1 MWLAASAR
9 GITICGDFLAA
20 TALALALQGSGA
32 GGLAVSGLLLAATLP
47 LVVLAPLA
55 GRLADRVDSRTLLVT
70 VGLAQAAICTL
81 LAVVTHPVLVVGLVA
96 LLACGL
102 AVTQPCLAA
111 LLPAMVRPA
120 DLPRASAISQT
131 AVSLGALGGPV
142 LAGLLVGQFGTRVP
156 LLVDAATYLAL
167 VAAGLL
173 LRTRRGGRRT
183 AAGPTAPVPT
193 AAAGPRAAGPSAAG
207 PAAAE
212 PCAAEPTAAGS
223 GTPTIGPEAQAG
235 PTEAGPTEA
244 RPTAGGSAGAVPTGA
259 GPSVAGLPAAG
270 GTTEG
275 WRLRLD
281 PLMLVMV
288 ASTAVVIAAVGGINV
303 IEVFF
308 IRETLNGSATT
319 YGLVGAAWMA
329 GMLPGGWLAARLA
342 RRLDDDGALVRA
354 VLVALAGC
362 SLMVLLAALVPTA
375 GVLVPLWLVAG
386 AANGAENVFANL
398 LIARRVPE
406 AMHARAYASFG
417 AAVQGGSMTGYL
429 LGGALLTLVSPR
441 PLIAAAG
448 AAGLLVVLVF
458 VPVVARAVRRPG
470 RERSAG
476 PVPAQ
481 STGPEREGTTAPEGP
496 RPGGTDAGL
505 ATPGRPAGP
514 EPEAGDTVGSWLS
527 ASHARGSGTSSS

>member
-1 MWLAASAR
+1 MSFTTEASRWPDVWLASAAR
-9 GITICGDFLAA
+9 GTTICGDFLAA

-70 VGLAQAAICTL
+70 IGMAQTVICLL
-81 LAVVTHPVLVVGLVA
+81 LAVADDPVLVVVLVA

-111 LLPAMVRPA
+111 LLPEMVRPA

-156 LLVDAATYLAL
+156 LLVDAATYLSL
-167 VAAGLL
+167 VVAGLL
-173 LRTRRGGRRT
+173 LRTRRGGRRP
-183 AAGPTAPVPT
+183 AADQTGRADH
-193 AAAGPRAAGPSAAG
+193 AGRVDEAGGAGRAGQAGGVDRADQAEQG
-207 PAAAE
+207 PAGGQGRVE
-212 PCAAEPTAAGS
+212 GS
-223 GTPTIGPEAQAG
+223 GSGVNP
-235 PTEAGPTEA
+235 
-244 RPTAGGSAGAVPTGA
+244 
-259 GPSVAGLPAAG
+259 G
-270 GTTEG
+270 GTG
-275 WRLRLD
+275 QSWRLRRD

-288 ASTAVVIAAVGGINV
+288 VSTAVVIAAIGGINV

-342 RRLDDDGALVRA
+342 RRLDDDGALVRG
-354 VLVALAGC
+354 VLIALAGC
-362 SLMVLLAALVPTA
+362 SLMVLLAALVPAA
-375 GVLVPLWLVAG
+375 GLLVPLWLVGG
-386 AANGAENVFANL
+386 AANGADNVFANL
-398 LIARRVPE
+398 LTARRVPE
-406 AMHARAYASFG
+406 AMRARAYASYG
-417 AAVQGGSMTGYL
+417 AAVQGGSMGGYL
-429 LGGALLTLVSPR
+429 IGGALLTGVAPR

-458 VPVVARAVRRPG
+458 VPVVVRATVRAPMATDAG
-470 RERSAG
+470 RRDRMPTATEADQGDRAPAAG
-476 PVPAQ
+476 PVLAKT
-481 STGPEREGTTAPEGP
+481 TGPEREGTTGPEAR
-496 RPGGTDAGL
+496 RPGASDAGL
-505 ATPGRPAGP
+505 ATPG
-514 EPEAGDTVGSWLS
+514 
-527 ASHARGSGTSSS
+527 